1 MDITPLSISLIL
13 TVLGVL
19 TALIGGRIV
28 LLSDRARKKT
38 LEAIRKGQPTN
49 ERGTLI
55 TVIFL
60 FCVLF
65 VFTYM
70 IATTQKEGINAVTS
84 LNPGSHFVDRPPF
97 IINVDHNEVAI
108 ITKYFWYYDITYH
121 KVTVIPEGHLG
132 FRFSKKGG
140 LPVEVKILYPGIY
153 RIDLDK
159 YRVDLSKVTYIR
171 TWGNKEWDGDRRNKH

>member
-1 MDITPLSISLIL
+1 MDITPTNISLIL
-13 TVLGVL
+13 AFLGFL
-19 TALIGGRIV
+19 TALIGGSII
-28 LLSDRARKKT
+28 LIDRARKKT
-38 LEAIRKGQPTN
+38 LEATRKGQPIN
-49 ERGTLI
+49 KRGTWV

-60 FCVLF
+60 LCVLF
-65 VFTYM
+65 VFVYM
-70 IATTQKEGINAVTS
+70 IATTQEEGINEVTS

-108 ITKYFWYYDITYH
+108 LTKHFWYYDVEYH

-159 YRVDLSKVTYIR
+159 YRVALSKLNRYTR
-171 TWGNKEWDGDRRNKH
+171 TRGNKEWDGDRKNKH